1 MPNEIIDAMERYAGG
16 RSRTIIRVVGV
27 PGSGKTQRVA
37 EYLLHRRNQ
46 GIGWDQM
53 VSLSYS
59 RAAGTACRRRLE
71 ALGAPESEVKKYK
84 TLHSR
89 CYHLLD
95 LSKTDI
101 MKPKDYAEFMDSEKM
116 DFTSANIRE
125 IDDETS
131 SSFLESGR
139 RLGDRY
145 LRADDLIRTSLGKV
159 SEVKLMSL
167 FGDDGSATIK
177 EIKRFSDRL
186 REFKRKKGKLDFT
199 DLLEE
204 VVEREK
210 YPESLRVLAVD
221 EAQDLSILQIKVLR
235 QWANNAG
242 TEEVVILGD
251 DDQSL
256 YQFAGASSRW
266 FAHLRN
272 ASATIT
278 LDLSHRLPEKILRAA
293 ESVIKQNKDRL
304 PKAMRALKPDG
315 RVEMI
320 PDPDKAFTRA
330 RELAGN
336 QTVYVLTRTKY
347 RLWELFESNL
357 RAGITPYTFL
367 GKEKSFW
374 DSPLKQAVANLLRCK
389 ETKRISPMELQIVL
403 QYVIADRHLTR
414 GNKSRVDEMVR
425 MGEMRDLHVEDMKK
439 EEWGNPGKTLGDALE
454 TIPVHGLLEKNVNPD
469 HLKKFVT
476 RAQTH
481 GIASL
486 FQPPKICLGTKHSSK
501 GLETGTVVVVEDE
514 DFSQD
519 SIEEIEAERRVVYV
533 ARTRASE
540 NLIIVPMPR

>member
-186 REFKRKKGKLDFT
+186 RDFKRKKGKLDFT
-199 DLLEE
+199 DMLEE
-204 VVEREK
+204 VVREEK

-221 EAQDLSILQIKVLR
+221 EAQDLSSLQIKVLR
-235 QWANNAG
+235 DWANNAG
-242 TEEVVILGD
+242 TDEVVILGD

-256 YQFAGASSRW
+256 YQFAGASSHW
-266 FAHLRN
+266 FAHLKN

-293 ESVIKQNKDRL
+293 ESVIRQNKDRL
-304 PKAMRALKPDG
+304 PKTMRALKPDG

-347 RLWELFESNL
+347 KLWELFESQL

-374 DSPLKQAVANLLRCK
+374 DSPFKYAVANLLKCK
-389 ETKRISPMELQIVL
+389 ETKYISPMELQVVL
-403 QYVIADRHLTR
+403 QYVFADRLTR

-425 MGEMRDLHVEDMKK
+425 MGEMRDLKIENMKK

-454 TIPVHGLLEKNVNPD
+454 TIPVHELLEKNVNPD

-486 FQPPKICLGTKHSSK
+486 FQPPKVSLGTKHSSK